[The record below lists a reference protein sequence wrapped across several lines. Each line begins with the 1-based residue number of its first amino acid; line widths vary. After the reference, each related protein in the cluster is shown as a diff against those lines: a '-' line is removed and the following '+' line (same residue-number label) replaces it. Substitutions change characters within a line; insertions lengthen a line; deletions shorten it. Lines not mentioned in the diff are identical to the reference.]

1 MWENGVLFRWDI
13 PQSHGGDIMA
23 TALKSYDAKIDSKKR
38 ITLRNTIFEYFHVE
52 EYDDGRIVLEPRELT
67 APFQVSAN
75 TLKMMDSAME
85 NLKEGKVS
93 EKIDLSEFDD

>member
-1 MWENGVLFRWDI
+1 
-13 PQSHGGDIMA
+13 MA
-23 TALKSYDAKIDSKKR
+23 TVLKSYDAKIDSKKR
-38 ITLRNTIFEYFHVE
+38 ITLRNTKFEYFHVE

-93 EKIDLSEFDD
+93 EKIDLSEFDE